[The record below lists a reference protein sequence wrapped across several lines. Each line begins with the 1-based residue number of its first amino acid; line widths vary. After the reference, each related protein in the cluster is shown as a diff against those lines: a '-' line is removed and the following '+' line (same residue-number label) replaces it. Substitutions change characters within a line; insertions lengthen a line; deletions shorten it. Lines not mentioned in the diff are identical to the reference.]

1 MKLYFAMDISK
12 GSVVLGSKGERRK
25 YKPVGSPKTI
35 LEKFNPKNIYIAD
48 LDKIEETGS
57 NLQLIE
63 EIAKSYEVIADLG
76 FRKPDEVR
84 DFNFIPIIATETFDL
99 RKIYDV
105 EGEYYVSL
113 DFKSNSLLGEV
124 DLDSALEILNTL
136 KTVVIV
142 LMIDRVGTLDANF
155 EIVEYI
161 LSRSDNPVIAG
172 GGIRNVKD
180 LEKLKDMGCFGAII
194 ATAIYRGLIP
204 LNYIKCGRI

>member
-48 LDKIEETGS
+48 LDKIEGTGS